1 MHPCYIISVT
11 VTFSLC
17 FVYNV
22 TINLVNV
29 RVDVRD
35 EGGDRDTAMTAQQ
48 QENRERQDSEE
59 LGYDRERRSSVRWVK
74 GNPLSSL
81 RILCVRC
88 CCLKREG

>member
-1 MHPCYIISVT
+1 MNIT

-35 EGGDRDTAMTAQQ
+35 EGGDRDTAAAAQQ